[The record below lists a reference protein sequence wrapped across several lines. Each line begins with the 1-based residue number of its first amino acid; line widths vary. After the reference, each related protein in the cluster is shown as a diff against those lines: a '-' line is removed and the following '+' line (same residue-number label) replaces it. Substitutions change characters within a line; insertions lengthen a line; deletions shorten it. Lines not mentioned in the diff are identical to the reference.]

1 MKAINIYVYT
11 RIQSDLATEYE
22 NILGEC
28 SDKSTA
34 KKHEFLSLVELV
46 DELSKSGVTAGEMDG
61 FFVSFS
67 IKQIGKEFDLLKIE
81 EDSKVLNIEL
91 KSEDVGER
99 EICEQLQKN
108 RCYLSHIAP
117 AVHLYTFVSKTKQL
131 YCLDDDGLN
140 IRSVE
145 IRELK
150 KLMESFNTKLENG
163 VENLFRAS
171 NYLISPL
178 NSPEKF
184 LKGGYFLTPQQKG
197 FKREIIE
204 NEKENVFFGITG
216 KAGTGKTLL
225 LYDIAKE
232 KALGGCKCCVV
243 HSGMLCEGHKL
254 LNSKINGLT
263 IYAAKDIG
271 EEKIKVLSSFEY
283 IFVDEIQRIY
293 LQTFQGIVEEV
304 LENKKV
310 AIFSYDFEQIMANAE
325 ISRDIKSEI
334 DVLKDRYGFREFK
347 LSNTIRTSR
356 EIATFCRELMDLRQ
370 MASGY
375 MDYSKIDVLY
385 TNNTDEADEVI
396 RLYKSK
402 NYRFISYTPSS
413 FYKSSLDK
421 YKDELNT
428 HQVIGQEFDN
438 VLIMMDDNFRYDS
451 DGRIQGR
458 THPNPDYLFYKLMYQ
473 AISRAREKLC
483 ILVVGNYE
491 LFKQVL
497 GIKYRMLERY
507 QFKESRI
514 NGILSLKKLNG
525 LTKKVKDIVSE
536 IDAEDG
542 KLISESVDMINDD
555 LRGAEMHRKI
565 ISCGINLLILTLCN
579 MKNSEV
585 EKAVKD
591 YCEYIKEIFRL
602 CEGSEVV

>member
-1 MKAINIYVYT
+1 M
-11 RIQSDLATEYE
+11 
-22 NILGEC
+22 
-28 SDKSTA
+28 
-34 KKHEFLSLVELV
+34 
-46 DELSKSGVTAGEMDG
+46 
-61 FFVSFS
+61 
-67 IKQIGKEFDLLKIE
+67 
-81 EDSKVLNIEL
+81 
-91 KSEDVGER
+91 
-99 EICEQLQKN
+99 
-108 RCYLSHIAP
+108 
-117 AVHLYTFVSKTKQL
+117 
-131 YCLDDDGLN
+131 
-140 IRSVE
+140 
-145 IRELK
+145 
-150 KLMESFNTKLENG
+150 
-163 VENLFRAS
+163 
-171 NYLISPL
+171 
-178 NSPEKF
+178 
-184 LKGGYFLTPQQKG
+184 KGGYFLTPQQKD

-204 NEKENVFFGITG
+204 NEKANVFFGITG

-263 IYAAKDIG
+263 IYSAKEMSG
-271 EEKIKVLSSFEY
+271 ENIKVLSSFEY
-283 IFVDEIQRIY
+283 IFVDETQRIY
-293 LQTFQGIVEEV
+293 LTTFRKIAEEV
-304 LENKKV
+304 LKNKKV

-325 ISRDIKSEI
+325 ISRDIKRKI

-347 LSNTIRTSR
+347 LSSTIRTSR

-396 RLYKSK
+396 GLYKSK
-402 NYRFISYTPSS
+402 NYKFISYTPSV
-413 FYKSSLDK
+413 YKSSLDK
-421 YKDELNT
+421 YKYELNT
-428 HQVIGQEFDN
+428 HQAIGQEFDN

-451 DGRIQGR
+451 DGRILGR

-483 ILVVGNYE
+483 ILVVGNYK

-497 GIKYRMLERY
+497 RIKYRMLERY

-525 LTKKVKDIVSE
+525 LTKKVKDVVSE
-536 IDAEDG
+536 IDAETG

-555 LRGAEMHRKI
+555 LRGAEMHRKVI
-565 ISCGINLLILTLCN
+565 NCGINLLLLTLCN

-585 EKAVKD
+585 EKVVKD
-591 YCEYIKEIFRL
+591 YCEYIQEIFRL